1 MKPPICFTPDEQ
13 AHLVA
18 LAVGGAPAGET
29 LGLPPI
35 SERETVHVRIRAKI
49 LLMLQEQVRNE
60 DIAQAC
66 GCTGGTVYNIR
77 RRYEKGG
84 LTAALVYHT
93 NYTYTGCITA
103 EVAERITA
111 LSRSDPPEGLRKWT
125 MDRLTQEVMNRG
137 IVESISYHTVAR
149 ILRKRLPSRA
159 PRQAAPPSKP
169 NPRVRHPGLTLKP
182 GDKERLEAIVNAREE
197 PAAWAPWQVMR
208 AAVLLH
214 LALTPPLLKRE
225 IAERCRCTIP
235 TIAKTTRQYER
246 EGLDRVLN
254 RDRGKRTGE
263 KKDAADQRAVDQ
275 RSTDQRSTD
284 QRSTDQKSADHRLT
298 DLVSAGQKSA
308 DQGAA

>member
-1 MKPPICFTPDEQ
+1 MSSLRTCSCNIRRIFARSRTW
-13 AHLVA
+13 
-18 LAVGGAPAGET
+18 AVSR
-29 LGLPPI
+29 
-35 SERETVHVRIRAKI
+35 SEI
-49 LLMLQEQVRNE
+49 
-60 DIAQAC
+60 
-66 GCTGGTVYNIR
+66 GGTVYNIR
-77 RRYEKGG
+77 RRYEEGG

-103 EVAERITA
+103 EVAEQITA

-254 RDRGKRTGE
+254 RDRGKRTGK
-263 KKDAADQRAVDQ
+263 KKDATDQRSVDQMSADQRSVGQKSADQRVTDQ

-284 QRSTDQKSADHRLT
+284 QRSADQRSADQKSADHRLT
-298 DLVSAGQKSA
+298 DLVSAGQKAA